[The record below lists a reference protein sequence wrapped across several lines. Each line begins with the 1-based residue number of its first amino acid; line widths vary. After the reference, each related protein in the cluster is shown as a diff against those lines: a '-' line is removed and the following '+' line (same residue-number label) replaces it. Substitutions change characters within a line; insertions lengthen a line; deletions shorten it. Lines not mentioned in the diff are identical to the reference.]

1 MYNIVNENT
10 NNIPTLEVSHY
21 YKNLKSDYEPK
32 VEFSVCYNE
41 DGFHAHF
48 KVWEKNPRAVQTEH
62 FAPVHTDSCVEWF
75 ACFAPELSENY
86 FNFEVN
92 ANGVMNVSFRKNR
105 SENVVD
111 LCEEDV
117 LSLGITTEILD
128 EFWTVDYTVPYALME
143 KYIPGYKF
151 KTGGHILANV
161 YKCGDETDRP
171 HWGCWNMTDP
181 EKLDFHRPEYF
192 KEMYII

>member
-10 NNIPTLEVSHY
+10 NNIPTLEVANY

-41 DGFHAHF
+41 KGFHAHF
-48 KVWEKNPRAVQTEH
+48 TVWEKNPRAAQTKH
-62 FAPVHTDSCVEWF
+62 FGPVYTDSCVEWF
-75 ACFAPELSENY
+75 ARFSPELSENY

-92 ANGVMNVSFRKNR
+92 AKGTMDVSFRKNR
-105 SENVVD
+105 TENIIN
-111 LCEEDV
+111 LTEEDV
-117 LSLGITTEILD
+117 LSLGITTEIHED
-128 EFWTVDYTVPYALME
+128 FWTVDYTVPFTLIE

-151 KTGGHILANV
+151 KTGDSILANV
-161 YKCGDETDRP
+161 YKCGDETDQP

-181 EKLDFHRPEYF
+181 EKLNFHCPEYF
-192 KEMYII
+192 KEMNII